1 MKLVLD
7 EEEYNALKAAL
18 EGHISE
24 ERKQELQEAGRRM
37 QEASRKY
44 RIEVKE

>member
-7 EEEYNALKAAL
+7 EEEYKALKEKL
-18 EGHISE
+18 EGHMSE
-24 ERKQELQEAGRRM
+24 ERKQELQDAGRRM

-44 RIEVKE
+44 RIEIIE